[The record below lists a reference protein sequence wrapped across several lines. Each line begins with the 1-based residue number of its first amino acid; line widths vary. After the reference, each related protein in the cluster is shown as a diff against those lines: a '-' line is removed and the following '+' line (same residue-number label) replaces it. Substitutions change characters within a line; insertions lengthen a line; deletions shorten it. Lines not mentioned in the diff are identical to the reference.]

1 MSRPGWPAA
10 LAWALLTSLA
20 GFATAAE
27 PEEGAKPELQKYE
40 LKVVGVYRSV
50 ELQGRTVATPREVYL
65 QPLSASGPIDALVGQ
80 TLDVHRRV
88 PVPASIDFV
97 EKPGAAKAGDKKS
110 AKKQRKPRRRPR
122 KRIKPEEATRLGA
135 GAKPAA
141 KPAAA
146 AAAAAPAGERVAR
159 PGARPVKTAP
169 MEVKVGQ
176 VKVVAVRSGVVVA
189 QAVETMGAPSAVG
202 GAVPAVMAGDLA
214 RLELRPPAP
223 PPPPSLSAAEQSV
236 LDADRKVTEKED
248 HRRRHPPKKYKRAK
262 MRWKL

>member
-1 MSRPGWPAA
+1 MGRGRSTDDQAARSPAELAHLYGVGIREITKLCVRLGLGRVSAVQDLMPAQVQRVRAA
-10 LAWALLTSLA
+10 L
-20 GFATAAE
+20 
-27 PEEGAKPELQKYE
+27 
-40 LKVVGVYRSV
+40 
-50 ELQGRTVATPREVYL
+50 
-65 QPLSASGPIDALVGQ
+65 D
-80 TLDVHRRV
+80 
-88 PVPASIDFV
+88 
-97 EKPGAAKAGDKKS
+97 
-110 AKKQRKPRRRPR
+110 
-122 KRIKPEEATRLGA
+122 
-135 GAKPAA
+135 
-141 KPAAA
+141 
-146 AAAAAPAGERVAR
+146 
-159 PGARPVKTAP
+159 ARPVKTAP